1 MGKLDL
7 NKELQK
13 VFMDL
18 LSDVM
23 RPSSLRTVA
32 FDYLLRLEDETSVR
46 ALLQAIQTEQMT
58 SLKFYMVTRLIHL
71 LESNLPHAFR

>member
-1 MGKLDL
+1 MGKLEL

-32 FDYLLRLEDETSVR
+32 FDDLLRLEDETSVR